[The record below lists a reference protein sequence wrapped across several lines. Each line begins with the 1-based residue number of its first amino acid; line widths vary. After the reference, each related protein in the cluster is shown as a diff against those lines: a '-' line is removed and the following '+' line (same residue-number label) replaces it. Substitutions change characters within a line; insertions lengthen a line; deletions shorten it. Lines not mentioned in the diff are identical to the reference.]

1 MDKTF
6 KIGLLVGILAIAVA
20 LFQHSQNAR
29 YSYSTSGDSGI
40 VLDTRTG
47 EFWTVDGSHYEPRA
61 ARITT
66 HEPFVVNDA
75 GRDRRV
81 NNYLDCLHN
90 SKDPTKCGSEL
101 LGEIR
106 KENEAVAHTDK
117 AGQLAPSN
125 QSGEI
130 GPNVPAITH

>member
-6 KIGLLVGILAIAVA
+6 KIGVLVGILVIAIA
-20 LFQHSQNAR
+20 LFQLSQNAR
-29 YSYSTSGDSGI
+29 YSYSTANGDSGI

-66 HEPFVVNDA
+66 HEPFVVNGAAQDH
-75 GRDRRV
+75 RV

-90 SKDPTKCGSEL
+90 SKDSTKCGSEL
-101 LGEIR
+101 LGEMR
-106 KENEAVAHTDK
+106 KENEATHTDT
-117 AGQLAPSN
+117 
-125 QSGEI
+125 SG
-130 GPNVPAITH
+130 H